1 MKIPPDLVVRPDPP
15 IRPSPRVGPLPSG
28 VHVGLRA
35 AVRLLFA
42 PFNAI
47 KVEGAGYIPRDGG
60 FLLLPKHQHWVDIPY
75 LGMACSRP
83 LCYVAKVELFK
94 SRLGNRFFRALGGI
108 PLDRRRPIA
117 TRHSL
122 RAVRNAL
129 LAGHGVVLFPEGT
142 YVPGRMGD
150 GRSGLL
156 RYLIKNTPVPLVPVG
171 IAYTVKDARRT
182 VTLRF
187 GKAQLPDKAGR
198 VERLLNEILGRIAA
212 LSGLGA

>member
-1 MKIPPDLVVRPDPP
+1 MKTPPDLVVRPKH
-15 IRPSPRVGPLPSG
+15 RVGPLSNG
-28 VHVGLRA
+28 VHVGLRV

-42 PFNAI
+42 PFNAFN
-47 KVEGAGYIPRDGG
+47 VEGAGHIPQDGG
-60 FLLLPKHQHWVDIPY
+60 FLLLPKHQRWVDIPY

-122 RAVRNAL
+122 RAIRNAL

-171 IAYTVKDARRT
+171 IAYTVVDARRT

-187 GKAQLPDKAGR
+187 GKAQLPDREGR
-198 VERLLNEILGRIAA
+198 VEGLLNEILERIAD
-212 LSGLGA
+212 LSGLDA

>member
-1 MKIPPDLVVRPDPP
+1 
-15 IRPSPRVGPLPSG
+15 
-28 VHVGLRA
+28 
-35 AVRLLFA
+35 
-42 PFNAI
+42 
-47 KVEGAGYIPRDGG
+47 VEGAACVPRQGG
-60 FLLLPKHQHWVDIPY
+60 FLLLPKHQRWADIPY
-75 LGMACSRP
+75 LGMACPRR

-94 SRLGNRFFRALGGI
+94 SRLGNGFFKMLGGI

-122 RAVRNAL
+122 RAIRDAL
-129 LAGHGVVLFPEGT
+129 QAGCGVALFPEGT

-171 IAYTVKDARRT
+171 IAYHVVAGRRT

-187 GKAQLPDKAGR
+187 GEAQLPDGR
-198 VERLLNEILGRIAA
+198 VCSEALLEEILSRIAD
-212 LSGLGA
+212 LSGLGASVCQVSRRGAW

>member
-1 MKIPPDLVVRPDPP
+1 MKIPPDLMVRPDPP
-15 IRPSPRVGPLPSG
+15 IRPKLRVGPLPNG
-28 VHVGLRA
+28 AHVGLRA

-42 PFNAI
+42 PFNAFN
-47 KVEGAGYIPRDGG
+47 VEGVGHIPRNGG
-60 FLLLPKHQHWVDIPY
+60 FLLLPKHQRWVDIPY

-94 SRLGNRFFRALGGI
+94 TRLGSYFFRALGGI
-108 PLDRRRPIA
+108 PLGRRPIA

-122 RAVRNAL
+122 RAIRNAL

-171 IAYTVKDARRT
+171 IAYTVVNARRT

-187 GKAQLPDKAGR
+187 GKAQSPAREGR
-198 VERLLNEILGRIAA
+198 VERLLNEILGRIAD
-212 LSGLGA
+212 LSGLDA